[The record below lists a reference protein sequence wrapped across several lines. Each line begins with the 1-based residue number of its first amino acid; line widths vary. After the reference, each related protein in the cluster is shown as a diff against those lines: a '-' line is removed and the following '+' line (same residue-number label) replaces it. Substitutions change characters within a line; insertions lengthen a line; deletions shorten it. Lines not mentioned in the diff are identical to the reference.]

1 MTKVA
6 INRCYGGFSLSE
18 KAFDMLLDRKGVKYV
33 KVKGNHFNFIGHD
46 YYHEGH
52 VGDDDHYI
60 SEYKYRQDRAYPDLI
75 AVIEELG
82 EEANGRCAEIDIVEI
97 PDDVQW
103 EVDEYDGKEWV
114 AEVHRTWY

>member
-6 INRCYGGFSLSE
+6 INKCYGGFSLSE
-18 KAFDMLLDRKGVKYV
+18 KAFEMLLDRKGVKYD
-33 KVKGNHFNFIGHD
+33 KVKGKYFNLTGHD

-52 VGDDDHYI
+52 AGDDSQYI
-60 SEYKYRQDRAYPDLI
+60 SEYEYRRDRADTDLI